1 MTLRNRITARY
12 KVVGERQQELVQY
25 LATDNVAKPMGPRR
39 LITKLDP
46 GVYQILETMEGP
58 VFEKQNIT
66 TDELLRFEDPVH
78 DSILGELDTFWGQK
92 ENYENRGFLHNRAI
106 LMFGPPGSG
115 KSCIIKLATQD
126 LVGKGDV
133 VFMAKNTYGLV
144 NGLKAFREVEP
155 ERKCLVI
162 LEDVDEFSE
171 HALLQLLDG
180 GDSVDNIIYLGTT
193 NYIERLPDRV
203 LRPGRFDRKIEV
215 PYPPASGRKAYLMQK
230 AGDDLAPE
238 DLEAI
243 VQATDGFSFGH
254 LREFVTSVFCRNEPI
269 ADTIARLRGNGLEIA
284 NLNPAV
290 PGPAYTRDAPKARPV
305 EMEQPASDEP
315 ALAKKSFRMK
325 LKSA

>member
-12 KVVGERQQELVQY
+12 KVIGERRQEMVQY
-25 LATDNVAKPMGPRR
+25 LASDNVAQPTGSVR
-39 LITKLDP
+39 LLTKLDP
-46 GVYQILETMEGP
+46 GVYNILETMEGIK
-58 VFEKQNIT
+58 FSKNNIT
-66 TDELLRFEDPVH
+66 TDELLRFDDPVH
-78 DSILGELDTFWGQK
+78 KTILSELDTFWGQK

-115 KSCIIKLATQD
+115 KSCIIKLAVED

-144 NGLKAFREVEP
+144 AGLRAFREVEP
-155 ERKCLVI
+155 ERKCLVV

-193 NYIERLPDRV
+193 NYIDRLPDRV
-203 LRPGRFDRKIEV
+203 LRPGRFDRKVEV
-215 PYPPASGRKAYLMQK
+215 PHPPAAGRRAYLMQK

-238 DLEAI
+238 DLNAI
-243 VQATDGFSFGH
+243 VDATDGFSFGH

-269 ADTIARLRGNGLEIA
+269 ADTIARLKGNGLEISSQQ
-284 NLNPAV
+284 PAL
-290 PGPAYTRDAPKARPV
+290 PGPAYSRDQPKALPV
-305 EMEQPASDEP
+305 ASDDGP
-315 ALAKKSFRMK
+315 KLSIGKKTFLSKTR
-325 LKSA
+325 SA